1 MSTPYREPGPCQKCA
16 KREVETRLRW
26 AHEDAKAKNW
36 RDLALIAS
44 AATLV
49 SWVFGGLTE
58 GNVRAFC
65 VSALLLG
72 LAGLSRVRTERGSND
87 T

>member
-26 AHEDAKAKNW
+26 VPEDTSAENCK
-36 RDLALIAS
+36 DLALIVS

-49 SWVFGGLTE
+49 SYVFAGLTE
-58 GNVRAFC
+58 GTARAFC
-65 VSALLLG
+65 VSALLLV
-72 LAGLSRVRTERGSND
+72 LAGLSRGRTERGIE
-87 T
+87 